1 MSHEIRTPL
10 NSILGYAQLLRKD
23 ASMPSHRHDAV
34 TIIQNSGEHLS
45 RLIEDILDIA
55 RIEARK
61 FEFKRAPI
69 DFPTFIEHMVR
80 MFKPAAESKGVA
92 FRCQVRDRLP
102 QHVRGDEHRLG
113 QILINLLAN
122 AVKFTLSGE
131 IVLHIE
137 YSGQVAVFSVID
149 TGEGIPVH
157 QLEQI
162 FQPFCRLNN
171 ARGNAVAGSGL
182 GLTISKVLAEV
193 MGGELVVESAV
204 QQGTTFTLRLFL
216 PELHDIAELIEEQDI
231 IGYRGRRR
239 SILIADDQLQHRS
252 LLTSVL
258 KPLGFDLFEAQSGE
272 ECLDI
277 ALQQKPDLI
286 LLDLLMNGIDGI
298 EVTTRL
304 RKQGLMTSIIV
315 VSANAYQSH
324 RRLASAAGC
333 DNFIAKPLQID
344 ELLRKIKLHLS
355 LDWIYAG
362 QETALQIENLAARE
376 PMQIPPPHFLGELAE
391 FARIGDLRGLGDR
404 LQALATQDP
413 NYVAFVAHLQTL
425 SKDFRLADI
434 KRLLN
439 KR

>member
-1 MSHEIRTPL
+1 
-10 NSILGYAQLLRKD
+10 
-23 ASMPSHRHDAV
+23 
-34 TIIQNSGEHLS
+34 
-45 RLIEDILDIA
+45 
-55 RIEARK
+55 
-61 FEFKRAPI
+61 
-69 DFPTFIEHMVR
+69 
-80 MFKPAAESKGVA
+80 
-92 FRCQVRDRLP
+92 
-102 QHVRGDEHRLG
+102 VRGDEHRLG

-122 AVKFTLSGE
+122 AVKFTSAGE

-149 TGEGIPVH
+149 TGEGIAAH

-171 ARGNAVAGSGL
+171 TRGNAVAGSGL
-182 GLTISKVLAEV
+182 GLTISKILAEV

-204 QQGTTFTLRLFL
+204 RRGTTFTLRLFL
-216 PELHDIAELIEEQDI
+216 PELHDIAELQEEQQI
-231 IGYRGRRR
+231 VGYRGRRR

-252 LLTSVL
+252 LLRSVL
-258 KPLGFDLFEAQSGE
+258 EPLGFDLHEAHSGE
-272 ECLDI
+272 ECLEL
-277 ALQQKPDLI
+277 AARHHPDLI
-286 LLDLLMNGIDGI
+286 LLDLLMDGIDGI

-304 RKQGLMTSIIV
+304 RKQGLMMTIIV

-344 ELLRKIKLHLS
+344 ELLCKIKLHLS
-355 LDWIYAG
+355 VDWIYAG
-362 QETALQIENLAARE
+362 QDIAPQPDDADADE
-376 PMQIPPPHFLGELAE
+376 PMQIPPTQFLGELAE

-404 LQALATQDP
+404 LQALAVQEP
-413 NYVAFVAHLQTL
+413 KYVAFVAHLQTL

-439 KR
+439 KG